1 MQIFYDFSMSCHFVL
16 TCSFRRK
23 DVFFLKFMSNSEKY
37 NKQYKFLVSLI
48 DSSVPFVAECVKM
61 TDHDRL
67 KFNLL
72 WHVKL
77 TARYFQMDSGLLN
90 YKKKKK

>member
-1 MQIFYDFSMSCHFVL
+1 
-16 TCSFRRK
+16 
-23 DVFFLKFMSNSEKY
+23 
-37 NKQYKFLVSLI
+37 
-48 DSSVPFVAECVKM
+48 M

-90 YKKKKK
+90 YKKNKKLQWPGARKLSNVLTIFSTFTTVGQFFNGHHRSENQKQGTT